1 MPDENRPANV
11 TASHPAI
18 DRRHW
23 AMRIGVPFN
32 QLRSSSFKTLYP
44 FESRLHPIGKYSC
57 HYLDEGEGEPVVML
71 HGNPTWSFFYRD
83 LIKGL
88 RGGYRCLAPDHLG
101 CGFSEKPQEY
111 QYNLE
116 NHILNLE
123 SWLNGVLPP
132 LSWAGGRINLIVHDW
147 GGPIGFGFAIRNPER
162 ILRLIVL
169 NTSIFTEGSMPW
181 NIRLC
186 RMQYLGSFIVRGLN
200 LFAGE
205 ATVRTTVRPLA
216 IKIRSGYLMPYN
228 SWKKRIGIHSF
239 LKDIPLEPDTS
250 THRLFRIIERM
261 APEKLAN
268 KPMLIEW
275 GAEDWCFSTAFL
287 ALWRRNFPHARV
299 NQHKAGHY
307 LIEDAGKAIL
317 DNIRGFLKIPVP

>member
-1 MPDENRPANV
+1 MPDESHHSV
-11 TASHPAI
+11 TTSIPAI

-32 QLRSSSFKTLYP
+32 QLRASSFKALYP
-44 FESRLHPIGKYSC
+44 FESRLHPIDQYSC
-57 HYLDEGEGEPVVML
+57 HYLDEGEGEPAVML

-88 RGGYRCLAPDHLG
+88 RGEYRCLVLDHLG
-101 CGFSEKPQEY
+101 CGFSEKPQKY
-111 QYNLE
+111 RYNLE
-116 NHILNLE
+116 NHVLNLE

-132 LSWAGGRINLIVHDW
+132 VSWTGGKINLIVHDW
-147 GGPIGFGFAIRNPER
+147 GGPIGFGYAVRNPER

-169 NTSIFTEGSMPW
+169 NSSIFTQGSMPW

-186 RMQYLGSFIVRGLN
+186 RTERLGRFIVRGLN

-216 IKIRSGYLMPYN
+216 KKVRNGYLLPYN
-228 SWKKRIGIHSF
+228 SWKNRIGIYAF
-239 LKDIPLEPDTS
+239 LRDIPLESDSP
-250 THRLFRIIERM
+250 THRLLRNIEKA
-261 APEKLAN
+261 APERLAD

-275 GAEDWCFSTAFL
+275 GAKDWCFTPAFL
-287 ALWRRNFPHARV
+287 SLWRKNFPHAKV
-299 NQHKAGHY
+299 DEHEAGHY
-307 LIEDAGKAIL
+307 LIEDAGKDIL
-317 DNIRGFLKIPVP
+317 DNIRKFLKTSIP